1 MSADLPAAI
10 EALRRAQP
18 GRDFLLLSASIS
30 RRLHRELSGLIADG
44 KQHAGCTVFLYTMGG
59 DSDAGFRI
67 GRCLQQHYEHIR
79 LAIPSY
85 CKSAGTLIA
94 IGAHELA
101 MGDLGE
107 LGPLDLQ
114 VMKPTELQER
124 GSVQDMMQ
132 ALAAVELHTRDAFL
146 KNLLGIQKH
155 GRLSTKLAGT
165 LAAKV
170 ARSIAEPLY
179 GQIDPLRV
187 GEIRRA
193 TEIVIEYGKRLNNAC
208 SSLKSG
214 ALERLASSYPSH
226 HFVIDR
232 REAVELFRQVH
243 CLTNEELTICQMLKA
258 WLIEP
263 VEVPPLFLNEA
274 LTIAGEPYESKSQP
288 L

>member
-18 GRDFLLLSASIS
+18 GRDFLLVSASIS
-30 RRLHRELSGLIADG
+30 RKLHRELSRLIAGG
-44 KQHAGCTVFLYTMGG
+44 KQHAGCTVFLCTMGG

-114 VMKPTELQER
+114 IMKPSELHEM
-124 GSVQDMMQ
+124 GSVQDVMQ
-132 ALAAVELHTRDAFL
+132 ALNAVEFHTREAFI
-146 KNLLGIQKH
+146 KNLLGIRKH
-155 GRLSTKLAGT
+155 GHLSTKLAGK
-165 LAAKV
+165 LAARV
-170 ARSIAEPLY
+170 TQGIAAPLY
-179 GQIDPLRV
+179 SQMDPLRI
-187 GEIRRA
+187 GEIQRA
-193 TEIVIEYGKRLNNAC
+193 TRIVAEYGKRLNDVCN
-208 SSLKSG
+208 SLKSG
-214 ALERLASSYPSH
+214 ALERLASTYPSH

-232 REAVELFRQVH
+232 KEAEELFSQVH
-243 CLTNEELTICQMLKA
+243 CLTQEELAICQILEA
-258 WLIEP
+258 WLVEPIEQAP
-263 VEVPPLFLNEA
+263 VFLN
-274 LTIAGEPYESKSQP
+274 AGLDTKGENHESQDWR